1 MNDIQSK
8 LSVSNITQELFSS
21 FAARWASNYSL
32 FFSFTTPP
40 FSHGAIM
47 QMEIDF
53 LLENITEKSSE
64 LLTDYIK
71 SVESGASPFFP
82 TTLSLVYDGLV
93 GKSFPNRYPLTSGP
107 RTFPSGQ
114 GVTIPTPS
122 NDQFGP

>member
-1 MNDIQSK
+1 
-8 LSVSNITQELFSS
+8 
-21 FAARWASNYSL
+21 
-32 FFSFTTPP
+32 
-40 FSHGAIM
+40 M

-107 RTFPSGQ
+107 RTLPSGQ
-114 GVTIPTPS
+114 GVTTPTPS